1 MTIRGSDGSPP
12 VLRARLSPKKLLL
25 TKWTAVTPRWKEKHF
40 LVTKVVE
47 PEVEGGR
54 IEFVELEAVY
64 TKHLGQVAA
73 LSSGVGEPWSVPAL
87 KALVAA
93 TVIEADKVLKEAE

>member
-64 TKHLGQVAA
+64 TKRTRVI
-73 LSSGVGEPWSVPAL
+73 PWRELQDTAKWRQGWL
-87 KALVAA
+87 R
-93 TVIEADKVLKEAE
+93 E